1 MKATNTINFS
11 AKFFGSHKAYC
22 KTLLWIQQMGFPAMA
37 GEFATVPPEKLGLR
51 TDVENNREVSVYPD
65 LDLRGEVNKWV
76 ATITPASPN

>member
-1 MKATNTINFS
+1 
-11 AKFFGSHKAYC
+11 
-22 KTLLWIQQMGFPAMA
+22 MGFPAMA